1 MEALQPG
8 CILKIPDFDFGNGGE
23 ARDKYLIVIAITNDK
38 ALFLRVLTT
47 SKLKVPEDKV
57 MHGCRNE
64 PENGLHYFMFEK
76 ERCIGANDT
85 QDFAFPLNTF
95 VLFRNNVKE
104 VSIDPFVVRYQE
116 TASTV
121 CSLLPEEFARLKKC
135 IRQNARMA
143 DRTAKRNFPD
153 IFNLEH
159 QVV

>member
-8 CILKIPDFDFGNGGE
+8 CILRIPDFDFGNG
-23 ARDKYLIVIAITNDK
+23 AAVRAKYLIVIAITDDK

-47 SKLKVPEDKV
+47 SKLKVPENKI

-76 ERCIGANDT
+76 ERCIGAKGA
-85 QDFAFPLNTF
+85 QDFAFPFNTF

-104 VSIDPFVVRYQE
+104 VSIEPFVDRYQE
-116 TASTV
+116 SASLV
-121 CSLLPEEFARLKKC
+121 CRLSPEEFARLKKC

-143 DRTAKRNFPD
+143 DRSVKRSFPD
-153 IFNLEH
+153 IFNLH
-159 QVV
+159 